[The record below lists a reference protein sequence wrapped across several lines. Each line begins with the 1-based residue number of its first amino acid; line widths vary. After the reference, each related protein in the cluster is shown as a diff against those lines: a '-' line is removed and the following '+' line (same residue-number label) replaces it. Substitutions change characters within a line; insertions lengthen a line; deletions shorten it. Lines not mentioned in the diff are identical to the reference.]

1 MSRRWPPSLRFC
13 WSSPKVWSA
22 SGYPVAL
29 MSSYVQSSSDS
40 IHIESFWSACRI
52 TSMNNSRQPIDIFM
66 NRFSMSVQPMSAIL
80 RWFIAWVYVI
90 GLSKR
95 WKARRLCLEEESLF
109 NSIFIKTSIPEAF
122 SEVNP
127 LNPVSFVS
135 AYAFLRSPTQIM
147 VRRIILYSYATIV
160 IVDRVA
166 KHIAAFV

>member
-1 MSRRWPPSLRFC
+1 MSCRWPPSLQFC
-13 WSSPKVWSA
+13 WSSSKVWSA

-29 MSSYVQSSSDS
+29 MSSYVHGSPDF

-66 NRFSMSVQPMSAIL
+66 NRFSLSVQPISAFL

-127 LNPVSFVS
+127 LNPVPFVS
-135 AYAFLRSPTQIM
+135 AYAFLRFPTPIM
-147 VRRIILYSYATIV
+147 VRRIILSSYARIV